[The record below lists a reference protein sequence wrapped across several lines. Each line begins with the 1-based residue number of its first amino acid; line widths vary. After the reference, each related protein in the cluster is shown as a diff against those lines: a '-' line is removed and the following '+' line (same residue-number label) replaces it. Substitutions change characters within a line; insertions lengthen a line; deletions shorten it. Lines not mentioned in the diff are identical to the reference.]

1 MQYNVAKQKKAIVL
15 GADGNYMDKVE
26 TTIKSVCSHNRDIK
40 FYIFNSDFPT
50 EWFQLMNKRLSV
62 LNSEIVNIKITDD
75 TINHFNL
82 PTPHLSSAAYL
93 RYFIPNFVNE
103 KRVLYLDSDIVV
115 TSCLTLLFEKSL
127 DGYPLG
133 AVPDLPNTY
142 DGFNSGVLVIDTD
155 MWREE
160 NISKKLIDLTVEHHE
175 HVYGDQEILNMF
187 FKDRWKRFDVTF
199 NLQVGADAH
208 RYYMGDYDWYELFE
222 GIPCIIH
229 YTTENKP
236 WKHFRFN
243 RFRDIWWFY
252 YGLNWNDILLRTHVL
267 KETFVE
273 LISPPLQHA
282 SIFTNTGDLEGISY
296 LLEKLPDVQ
305 FHIVAP
311 TYFSPNIIE
320 LQSYLNCY
328 IYPCADPK
336 MKQDIIDKT
345 DICLDINYGPAM
357 DQVLQEMVRRGKT
370 IYSFHCTNH
379 FFHGEST
386 VFTVNEIDELI
397 RKIQKLGDKNAS
409 KSDCSW
415 S

>member
-26 TTIKSVCSHNRDIK
+26 TTIKSVCHNRDIK

-370 IYSFHCTNH
+370 IYSFDCTNH
-379 FFHGEST
+379 FFNGEST

>member
-1 MQYNVAKQKKAIVL
+1 MTDKASKKAIVL

-50 EWFQLMNKRLSV
+50 EWFQLMNKRLAV
-62 LNSEIVNIKITDD
+62 LNSEIVNVKITDD

-82 PTPHLSSAAYL
+82 PTPHLSSATYL
-93 RYFIPNFVNE
+93 RYFIPNFVSE

-115 TSCLTLLFEKSL
+115 TSCLTLLFESSL
-127 DGYPLG
+127 DAYPVG
-133 AVPDLPNTY
+133 AVPDLPTSSEI
-142 DGFNSGVLVIDTD
+142 FNAGVLVIDTD
-155 MWREE
+155 MWRKE
-160 NISKKLIDLTVEHHE
+160 NISKKLVDLTVEHHE

-187 FKDRWKRFDVTF
+187 FKDRWKQFDLTF

-208 RYYMGDYDWYELFE
+208 RYYMGDYDWYESFE
-222 GIPCIIH
+222 GVPCIIH

-236 WKHFRFN
+236 WKHYRFN
-243 RFRDIWWFY
+243 RYRDIWWFY

-267 KETFVE
+267 KETFAE
-273 LISPPLQHA
+273 LISPISQHA
-282 SIFTNTGDLEGISY
+282 SIFTNTGDIEGISY

-320 LQSYLNCY
+320 LQRYSNCY

-336 MKQDIIDKT
+336 MKQNIIDKT
-345 DICLDINYGPAM
+345 DIYLDINYGSGM
-357 DQVLQEMVRRGKT
+357 DQELQEMVRQGKT
-370 IYSFHCTNH
+370 IYSFDSTNH
-379 FFHGEST
+379 FPNGEST
-386 VFTVNEIDELI
+386 VFSVDKIDELI
-397 RKIQKLGDKNAS
+397 RSVKELKM
-409 KSDCSW
+409 
-415 S
+415 

>member
-311 TYFSPNIIE
+311 TYFSPNII
-320 LQSYLNCY
+320 
-328 IYPCADPK
+328 YPCADPK

-370 IYSFHCTNH
+370 IYSFDCTNH
-379 FFHGEST
+379 FFNGEST

>member
-296 LLEKLPDVQ
+296 LLEKLPDV
-305 FHIVAP
+305 I
-311 TYFSPNIIE
+311 
-320 LQSYLNCY
+320 L
-328 IYPCADPK
+328 
-336 MKQDIIDKT
+336 
-345 DICLDINYGPAM
+345 
-357 DQVLQEMVRRGKT
+357 
-370 IYSFHCTNH
+370 
-379 FFHGEST
+379 
-386 VFTVNEIDELI
+386 
-397 RKIQKLGDKNAS
+397 
-409 KSDCSW
+409 
-415 S
+415 

>member
-187 FKDRWKRFDVTF
+187 FKDRWNRFDVTF

-222 GIPCIIH
+222 GIPCI
-229 YTTENKP
+229 TENKP

-370 IYSFHCTNH
+370 IYSFDCTNH
-379 FFHGEST
+379 FFNGEST

>member
-115 TSCLTLLFEKSL
+115 TSCLTLLFEKSI

-160 NISKKLIDLTVEHHE
+160 NISKNSLI
-175 HVYGDQEILNMF
+175 
-187 FKDRWKRFDVTF
+187 
-199 NLQVGADAH
+199 
-208 RYYMGDYDWYELFE
+208 
-222 GIPCIIH
+222 
-229 YTTENKP
+229 
-236 WKHFRFN
+236 
-243 RFRDIWWFY
+243 
-252 YGLNWNDILLRTHVL
+252 
-267 KETFVE
+267 
-273 LISPPLQHA
+273 
-282 SIFTNTGDLEGISY
+282 
-296 LLEKLPDVQ
+296 
-305 FHIVAP
+305 
-311 TYFSPNIIE
+311 
-320 LQSYLNCY
+320 
-328 IYPCADPK
+328 
-336 MKQDIIDKT
+336 
-345 DICLDINYGPAM
+345 
-357 DQVLQEMVRRGKT
+357 
-370 IYSFHCTNH
+370 
-379 FFHGEST
+379 
-386 VFTVNEIDELI
+386 
-397 RKIQKLGDKNAS
+397 
-409 KSDCSW
+409 
-415 S
+415 

>member
-1 MQYNVAKQKKAIVL
+1 
-15 GADGNYMDKVE
+15 MDKVE

-370 IYSFHCTNH
+370 IYSFDCTNH
-379 FFHGEST
+379 FFNGEST

-397 RKIQKLGDKNAS
+397 RKIQRLGDKNAS